1 MERMSNQIRRVP
13 IYMQNPEQYYE
24 IAAMYARSLNNQLN
38 NLAVI
43 LNRTTGRAQLREKTL
58 AENNTEQ
65 KVINI
70 CQNCEDSYKKQWERF
85 HRKEV
90 KII

>member
-43 LNRTTGRAQLREKTL
+43 LNRTTGRAQLR
-58 AENNTEQ
+58 
-65 KVINI
+65 
-70 CQNCEDSYKKQWERF
+70 
-85 HRKEV
+85 
-90 KII
+90 